1 MKRFI
6 LIPSLL
12 CAGLLMAACSSD
24 EEKIKESAQGYLN
37 ALGNYRPAEARPYA
51 SAETC
56 EKTLAFYEALM
67 KYTDSSVFKNNIP
80 ATIALGEIDYSDDT
94 SATVAFHKST
104 PITEQDGTLRTE
116 IPWQQAFSATLHMML
131 AAVTRYAVGL
141 AYQPEGGSGPEEELT
156 LLRDMMVKQY
166 SCVA

>member
-6 LIPSLL
+6 FIPSLL

-24 EEKIKESAQGYLN
+24 EEKIRESAQGYLD

-51 SAETC
+51 SVETC

-80 ATIALGEIDYSDDT
+80 ATIALGEISYSDDT

-104 PITEQDGTLRTE
+104 PITEQDGTL
-116 IPWQQAFSATLHMML
+116 HMVKRDRKWL
-131 AAVTRYAVGL
+131 AHEVIGFPTV
-141 AYQPEGGSGPEEELT
+141 PNSGAPEEQPIQKSQGQE
-156 LLRDMMVKQY
+156 
-166 SCVA
+166 

>member
-24 EEKIKESAQGYLN
+24 EEKIRESAQGYLD
-37 ALGNYRPAEARPYA
+37 AWGNSRPAEARPYA
-51 SAETC
+51 SVETC

-67 KYTDSSVFKNNIP
+67 NYTDSSVFKNNIP
-80 ATIALGEIDYSDDT
+80 ATIALGEIDYSNDT

-104 PITEQDGTLRTE
+104 PITEQDGTL
-116 IPWQQAFSATLHMML
+116 HMVKRGRKWL
-131 AAVTRYAVGL
+131 AHEVIGFPTV
-141 AYQPEGGSGPEEELT
+141 PNSGAPEEQPIQKSQGQE
-156 LLRDMMVKQY
+156 
-166 SCVA
+166 

>member
-24 EEKIKESAQGYLN
+24 EEKIRESAQGYLD

-51 SAETC
+51 SVETC

-80 ATIALGEIDYSDDT
+80 ATIALGEISYSDDT

-104 PITEQDGTLRTE
+104 PITEQDGTL
-116 IPWQQAFSATLHMML
+116 HMVKRDRKWL
-131 AAVTRYAVGL
+131 AHEVIGFPTV
-141 AYQPEGGSGPEEELT
+141 PNSGAPEEQPIQKSQGQE
-156 LLRDMMVKQY
+156 
-166 SCVA
+166 

>member
-24 EEKIKESAQGYLN
+24 EEKIRESAQGYLD

-51 SAETC
+51 SVETC

-67 KYTDSSVFKNNIP
+67 NYTDSSVFKNNIP
-80 ATIALGEIDYSDDT
+80 ATITLGEIDYSNDT

-104 PITEQDGTLRTE
+104 PITEQDGTL
-116 IPWQQAFSATLHMML
+116 HMVKRGRKWL
-131 AAVTRYAVGL
+131 AHEVIGFPTV
-141 AYQPEGGSGPEEELT
+141 PNSGAPEEQPIQKSQGQE
-156 LLRDMMVKQY
+156 
-166 SCVA
+166 

>member
-6 LIPSLL
+6 FIPSLL

-24 EEKIKESAQGYLN
+24 EEKIRESAQGYLD

-51 SAETC
+51 SVETC
-56 EKTLAFYEALM
+56 EKALAFYEALM

-80 ATIALGEIDYSDDT
+80 ATIALGEISYSDDT

-104 PITEQDGTLRTE
+104 PITEQDGTL
-116 IPWQQAFSATLHMML
+116 HMVKRDRKWL
-131 AAVTRYAVGL
+131 AHEVIGFPTV
-141 AYQPEGGSGPEEELT
+141 PNSGAPEEQPIQKSQGQE
-156 LLRDMMVKQY
+156 
-166 SCVA
+166 

>member
-6 LIPSLL
+6 LIPPLL

-24 EEKIKESAQGYLN
+24 EEKIKESAQGYLD

-51 SAETC
+51 SVETC

-67 KYTDSSVFKNNIP
+67 NYTDSSVFKNNIP
-80 ATIALGEIDYSDDT
+80 ATITLGEISYSNDT

-104 PITEQDGTLRTE
+104 PITEQDGTL
-116 IPWQQAFSATLHMML
+116 HMVKRGRKWL
-131 AAVTRYAVGL
+131 AHEVIGFPTVPNSVA
-141 AYQPEGGSGPEEELT
+141 PEEQPIQKSQGQE
-156 LLRDMMVKQY
+156 
-166 SCVA
+166 

>member
-24 EEKIKESAQGYLN
+24 EEKIKESAQGYLD

-51 SAETC
+51 SVETC

-67 KYTDSSVFKNNIP
+67 NYTDSSVFKNNIP
-80 ATIALGEIDYSDDT
+80 ATITLGEIDYSNDT

-104 PITEQDGTLRTE
+104 PITEQDGTL
-116 IPWQQAFSATLHMML
+116 HMVKRGRKWL
-131 AAVTRYAVGL
+131 AHEVIGFPTV
-141 AYQPEGGSGPEEELT
+141 PDSGAPEEQPIQKSQGQE
-156 LLRDMMVKQY
+156 
-166 SCVA
+166 

>member
-37 ALGNYRPAEARPYA
+37 AWGNYSPAEARPYA
-51 SAETC
+51 SVETC

-67 KYTDSSVFKNNIP
+67 NYTDSSVFKNNIP
-80 ATIALGEIDYSDDT
+80 ATIALGEISYSNDT

-104 PITEQDGTLRTE
+104 PITEQDGTL
-116 IPWQQAFSATLHMML
+116 HMVKRGRKWL
-131 AAVTRYAVGL
+131 AHEVIGFPTV
-141 AYQPEGGSGPEEELT
+141 PNSGAPEEQPIQKSQGQE
-156 LLRDMMVKQY
+156 
-166 SCVA
+166 

>member
-24 EEKIKESAQGYLN
+24 EEKIRESAQGYLD

-51 SAETC
+51 SVETC

-67 KYTDSSVFKNNIP
+67 NYTDSSVFKNNIP
-80 ATIALGEIDYSDDT
+80 ATITLGEIDYSNDT
-94 SATVAFHKST
+94 SATMAFHKST
-104 PITEQDGTLRTE
+104 PITEQDGTL
-116 IPWQQAFSATLHMML
+116 HMVKRGRKWL
-131 AAVTRYAVGL
+131 AHEVIGFPTV
-141 AYQPEGGSGPEEELT
+141 PNSGAPEEQPIQKSQGQE
-156 LLRDMMVKQY
+156 
-166 SCVA
+166 

>member
-24 EEKIKESAQGYLN
+24 EEKIRESAQGYLD

-51 SAETC
+51 SVETC

-67 KYTDSSVFKNNIP
+67 NYTDSSVFKNNIP
-80 ATIALGEIDYSDDT
+80 ATITLGEIDYSDDT

-104 PITEQDGTLRTE
+104 PITEQDGTL
-116 IPWQQAFSATLHMML
+116 HMVKRGRKWL
-131 AAVTRYAVGL
+131 AHEVIGFPTV
-141 AYQPEGGSGPEEELT
+141 PNSGAPEEQPIQKSQGQE
-156 LLRDMMVKQY
+156 
-166 SCVA
+166 

>member
-12 CAGLLMAACSSD
+12 FAGLLMAACSSD
-24 EEKIKESAQGYLN
+24 EEKIKESAQGYLD

-67 KYTDSSVFKNNIP
+67 NYTDSSVFKNNIP
-80 ATIALGEIDYSDDT
+80 AEITLGQIEYTNDT
-94 SATVAFHKST
+94 CAIVSFHKST
-104 PITEQDGTLRTE
+104 PSTQQDGK
-116 IPWQQAFSATLHMML
+116 LHMVKRKGKWL
-131 AAVTRYAVGL
+131 VHEVIDPTPITNLTNQKTRTL
-141 AYQPEGGSGPEEELT
+141 SEEEKEA
-156 LLRDMMVKQY
+156 LRNNY
-166 SCVA
+166 SPKRKHNAKKSE

>member
-6 LIPSLL
+6 FIPSLL

-51 SAETC
+51 SVETC
-56 EKTLAFYEALM
+56 EKALAFYEALM

-80 ATIALGEIDYSDDT
+80 ATIALGEISYSDDT

-104 PITEQDGTLRTE
+104 PITEQDGTL
-116 IPWQQAFSATLHMML
+116 HMVKRDRKWL
-131 AAVTRYAVGL
+131 AHEVIGFPTV
-141 AYQPEGGSGPEEELT
+141 PNSGAPEEQPIQKSQGQE
-156 LLRDMMVKQY
+156 
-166 SCVA
+166 

>member
-12 CAGLLMAACSSD
+12 FAGLLMAACSSD
-24 EEKIKESAQGYLN
+24 EEKIKESAQGYLD

-80 ATIALGEIDYSDDT
+80 ATIALGEISYSDDT

-104 PITEQDGTLRTE
+104 PITEQDGTL
-116 IPWQQAFSATLHMML
+116 HMVKRDRKWL
-131 AAVTRYAVGL
+131 AHEVIGFPTV
-141 AYQPEGGSGPEEELT
+141 PNSGAPEEQPIQKSQGQE
-156 LLRDMMVKQY
+156 
-166 SCVA
+166 

>member
-6 LIPSLL
+6 LIPTLL

-67 KYTDSSVFKNNIP
+67 NYTDSSVFKNNIP
-80 ATIALGEIDYSDDT
+80 ATIALGEISYSDDT

-104 PITEQDGTLRTE
+104 PITEQDGTLHMVKRGRKWLAHEVIGFPTV
-116 IPWQQAFSATLHMML
+116 PNSSA
-131 AAVTRYAVGL
+131 
-141 AYQPEGGSGPEEELT
+141 PEEQPIQKSQGQE
-156 LLRDMMVKQY
+156 
-166 SCVA
+166 

>member
-12 CAGLLMAACSSD
+12 CAGLLMAACNSD

-51 SAETC
+51 SVETC

-67 KYTDSSVFKNNIP
+67 NYTDSSVFKNNIP
-80 ATIALGEIDYSDDT
+80 ATITLGEISYSNDT

-104 PITEQDGTLRTE
+104 PITEQDGTL
-116 IPWQQAFSATLHMML
+116 HMVKRGRKWL
-131 AAVTRYAVGL
+131 AHEVIGFPTV
-141 AYQPEGGSGPEEELT
+141 PNSGAPEEQPIQKSQGQE
-156 LLRDMMVKQY
+156 
-166 SCVA
+166 